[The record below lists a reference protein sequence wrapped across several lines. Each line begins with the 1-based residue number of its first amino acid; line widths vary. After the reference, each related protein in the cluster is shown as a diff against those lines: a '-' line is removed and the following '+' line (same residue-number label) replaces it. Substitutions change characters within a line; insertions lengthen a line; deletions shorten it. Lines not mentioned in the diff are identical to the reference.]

1 MPFYEFWCLSCRKKS
16 SFFVRTIATPLE
28 PACQSCGGREM
39 QRAVSTFAYHKSAQ
53 SRLEEAGDSSSSSD
67 PYNDDPR
74 NIGRWVEDKWAQTMG
89 EEPLPGEIQEMI
101 GQAREGE
108 MPGPL
113 PSLPGFP
120 DPLRDL

>member
-1 MPFYEFWCLSCRKKS
+1 MPVYEFWCLTCRKKS
-16 SFFVRTIATPLE
+16 SFFVRTISTPLE

-39 QRAVSTFAYHKSAQ
+39 QRAVSTFAYNKSAKT
-53 SRLEEAGDSSSSSD
+53 RMEEAGSPNSPSD
-67 PYNDDPR
+67 P
-74 NIGRWVEDKWAQTMG
+74 GRWVEDTWARTMG
-89 EEPLPGEIQEMI
+89 DEPLPGEIQEMI

-120 DPLRDL
+120 DPFA